1 MKLIQDLENVVTV
14 YQSTP
19 RLVRKHE
26 TPLNLVEKE
35 QLTQLDP
42 HGWRKELVD
51 KKSEKCLLPG
61 DIVRVIKTD
70 RTHFSGMVIAIK
82 RNGLATN
89 LVLRNKITGLG
100 VETRYQLYSP
110 TIERIELMRRPN
122 KMKRRAKLYY
132 VRGSAKHDVGDLE
145 TEIKSKQK
153 LK

>member
-1 MKLIQDLENVVTV
+1 MSV
-14 YQSTP
+14 YEATP
-19 RLVRKHE
+19 RLIKKHE
-26 TPLNLVEKE
+26 TPLALVEKQ
-35 QLTQLDP
+35 QLSNLDP
-42 HGWRKELVD
+42 EGWRRELVD
-51 KKSEKCLLPG
+51 RKSEKCLLPG

-82 RNGLATN
+82 RNGLSTN

-110 TIERIELMRRPN
+110 TIEKIELMRRPN

-153 LK
+153 SK